1 MASYGQ
7 PSSSLAPEAII
18 FHSTT
23 SRHEVAIFDGTGDFA
38 LWKVR
43 MRYLLVKEGVATA
56 LKEMDA
62 IPGDTEAA
70 KEEMNERA
78 LGTLFSGLSDIVLH
92 NVVELDT
99 AKGV

>member
-1 MASYGQ
+1 MASDVQ
-7 PSSSLAPEAII
+7 SSSSKAPEAII
-18 FHSTT
+18 SHSTT

-43 MRYLLVKEGVATA
+43 MKYLLAKEGVAIA
-56 LKEMDA
+56 LKGMDA

-78 LGTLFSGLSDIVLH
+78 LGTLFSGMSDKVLR
-92 NVVELDT
+92 NVVDLVT
-99 AKGV
+99 AKSV